1 VAPFTEAGLPGGAV
15 ITHSRSPF
23 PPAQQFILDCAELA
37 STLDS
42 LDPRGHRFYVVA
54 TLLSS
59 RAQYHALLLRR
70 EELSP
75 SAIEEKWIDFMLD
88 ALLARLTIL
97 EGRIQIGTQIVR
109 TPRGPCPCDRNCKA
123 SSS

>member
-1 VAPFTEAGLPGGAV
+1 MQ
-15 ITHSRSPF
+15 SRSPF

-42 LDPRGHRFYVVA
+42 LDPGGHRFYVVA

-75 SAIEEKWIDFMLD
+75 SVVEERWMEFMLD

-97 EGRIQIGTQIVR
+97 EGRIQIGTQLVR
-109 TPRGPCPCDRNCKA
+109 KARGPCHCEPN
-123 SSS
+123 SQVSNS